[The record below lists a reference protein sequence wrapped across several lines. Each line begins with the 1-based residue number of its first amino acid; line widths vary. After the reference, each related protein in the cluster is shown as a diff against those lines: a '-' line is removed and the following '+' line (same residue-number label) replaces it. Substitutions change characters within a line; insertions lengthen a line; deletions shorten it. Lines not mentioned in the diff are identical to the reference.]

1 MTFESL
7 AIAGL
12 SLGLTMADILDMRI
26 GLTIGLL
33 NEKMNQMIDY
43 NKRREIEK
51 QKQDVIQGD
60 ASMLMKM

>member
-12 SLGLTMADILDMRI
+12 SLGLTMSDILDMRI

-33 NEKMNQMIDY
+33 NEKMNQMYDY
-43 NKRREIEK
+43 NKRQK
-51 QKQDVIQGD
+51 QEKQDVIQGD